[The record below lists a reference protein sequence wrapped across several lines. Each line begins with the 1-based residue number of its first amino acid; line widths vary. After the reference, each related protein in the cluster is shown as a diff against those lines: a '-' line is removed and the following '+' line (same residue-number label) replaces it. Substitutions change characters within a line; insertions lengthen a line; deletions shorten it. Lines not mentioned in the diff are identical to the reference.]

1 MKSFGTITP
10 SSNIIVERVTLAMTR
25 DVPDVSPHFA
35 RFGFAGPSDT
45 VVEDYHWPSM
55 MGAAQLLADARV
67 DLICWNGSKGG
78 ELGFDRD
85 RVLCQRIED
94 ELGIP
99 AVTSVLALHQLL
111 RRAGIERVAFVTP
124 FRQPVNDK
132 IVRGWTAAGYNCIVD
147 LGAGLSDNFSYSTM
161 APDVLKGM
169 ARQVAVQKPD
179 AILFYCTNL
188 PGAGLCADMEAEL
201 DIPVLDSVSAG
212 VWGALSALCL
222 SASLPRKWGRLLV

>member
-55 MGAAQLLADARV
+55 MGAAQLLADAHV

-85 RVLCQRIED
+85 RVLCKRIED

-99 AVTSVLALHQLL
+99 AVTSVLSLDQLL
-111 RRAGIERVAFVTP
+111 RGAGIERIGFVTP

-132 IVRGWTAAGYNCIVD
+132 IVRGWTDAGYTCVAD

-169 ARQVAVQKPD
+169 ARQVAERTPE

-188 PGAGLCADMEAEL
+188 PGAALCADMEAEL
-201 DIPVLDSVSAG
+201 GIPVLDSVSAG
-212 VWGALSALCL
+212 VWGALSALGL
-222 SASLPRKWGRLLV
+222 SDILPRKWGRLLV

>member
-25 DVPDVSPHFA
+25 DIPDVSPHFA
-35 RFGFAGPSDT
+35 RFGFAGSTDT

-55 MGAAQLLADARV
+55 LGAAQLLADAHV

-85 RVLCQRIED
+85 RVLCERITEAH
-94 ELGIP
+94 GIP
-99 AVTSVLALHQLL
+99 AVTSVLALDALL
-111 RRAGIERVAFVTP
+111 RGANIDRIGFVTP

-132 IVRGWTAAGYNCIVD
+132 IVRRWREAGYDVVAD

-161 APDVLKGM
+161 APETLAQM
-169 ARQVAVQKPD
+169 ARQVADSKPD

-188 PGAGLCADMEAEL
+188 PGAGLCAAMEDEL
-201 DIPVLDSVSAG
+201 GIPVLDSVSAG
-212 VWGALSALCL
+212 VWGALNALGL
-222 SASLPRKWGRLLV
+222 GGSLPGKWGRLLR

>member
-10 SSNIIVERVTLAMTR
+10 SSNIIVERVTLAMVR
-25 DVPDVSPHFA
+25 DIPEVSPHFA

-55 MGAAQLLADARV
+55 LGAAQLLADAHV

-85 RVLCQRIED
+85 RELCRRITEAD
-94 ELGIP
+94 GVP
-99 AVTSVLALHQLL
+99 AVTSVLALDDLL
-111 RRAGIERVAFVTP
+111 KRASIDRIGFVTP
-124 FRQPVNDK
+124 FRQQVNDK
-132 IVRGWTAAGYNCIVD
+132 IVRGWTAAGYNAVAN

-161 APDVLKGM
+161 EAERLKAM
-169 ARQVAVQKPD
+169 ARQVAESKPD

-201 DIPVLDSVSAG
+201 GIPVLDSVSAG
-212 VWGALSALCL
+212 VWGALNVLGFGG
-222 SASLPRKWGRLLV
+222 SLPGKWGRLLK

>member
-1 MKSFGTITP
+1 
-10 SSNIIVERVTLAMTR
+10 
-25 DVPDVSPHFA
+25 
-35 RFGFAGPSDT
+35 
-45 VVEDYHWPSM
+45 
-55 MGAAQLLADARV
+55 
-67 DLICWNGSKGG
+67 
-78 ELGFDRD
+78 
-85 RVLCQRIED
+85 VLCQRIED

-99 AVTSVLALHQLL
+99 AVTSVLSLDQLL
-111 RRAGIERVAFVTP
+111 HGAGIDRIAFVTP

-132 IVRGWTAAGYNCIVD
+132 IVRGWTAAGYDCIAD

-169 ARQVAVQKPD
+169 ARQVATEKPD

-201 DIPVLDSVSAG
+201 GIPVLDSVSAG
-212 VWGALSALCL
+212 VWGALSALGL

>member
-25 DVPDVSPHFA
+25 DIPDVSPHFA
-35 RFGFAGPSDT
+35 RFGFAGSTDT

-55 MGAAQLLADARV
+55 LGAAQLLADAHV

-85 RVLCQRIED
+85 RVLCERITEAH
-94 ELGIP
+94 GIP
-99 AVTSVLALHQLL
+99 AVTSVLALDALL
-111 RRAGIERVAFVTP
+111 RGANIDRIGFVTP

-132 IVRGWTAAGYNCIVD
+132 IVRRWREAGYDVVAD

-161 APDVLKGM
+161 APETLAQM
-169 ARQVAVQKPD
+169 ARQVADSKPD

-188 PGAGLCADMEAEL
+188 PGAGLCAAMEDEL
-201 DIPVLDSVSAG
+201 GIPVLDSVSAG
-212 VWGALSALCL
+212 VWGALNALGL
-222 SASLPRKWGRLLV
+222 GGSLLGKWGRLLR

>member
-25 DVPDVSPHFA
+25 DIPDVSPHFA
-35 RFGFAGPSDT
+35 RFGFAGSTDT

-55 MGAAQLLADARV
+55 LGAAQLLADAHV

-78 ELGFDRD
+78 ELGFERD
-85 RVLCQRIED
+85 RVLCERITEAH
-94 ELGIP
+94 GIP
-99 AVTSVLALHQLL
+99 AVTSVLALDALL
-111 RRAGIERVAFVTP
+111 RGANIDRIGFVTP

-132 IVRGWTAAGYNCIVD
+132 IVGRWREADYDVVAD

-161 APDVLKGM
+161 TPETLAQM
-169 ARQVAVQKPD
+169 ARQVADSKPD

-188 PGAGLCADMEAEL
+188 PGAGLCAAMEEEL
-201 DIPVLDSVSAG
+201 GVPVLDSVSAG
-212 VWGALSALCL
+212 VWGALDALGL
-222 SASLPRKWGRLLV
+222 GGSLPGKWGRLLR

>member
-1 MKSFGTITP
+1 MKSFGTIAP

-25 DVPDVSPHFA
+25 DIAEVSPHFA

-45 VVEDYHWPSM
+45 VVDDYHWPSM
-55 MGAAQLLADARV
+55 LGAAQLLADAHV

-94 ELGIP
+94 AHGIP
-99 AVTSVLALHQLL
+99 AVTSVLALDQLL
-111 RRAGIERVAFVTP
+111 RGANMDRIAFVTP

-132 IVRGWTAAGYNCIVD
+132 IVRGWTAAGYQCVAD
-147 LGAGLSDNFSYSTM
+147 LGAGLSDNFSYSSM
-161 APDVLKGM
+161 APETLTAM
-169 ARQVAVQKPD
+169 ARQVAESKPD

-188 PGAGLCADMEAEL
+188 PGAGLCAAMEAEL
-201 DIPVLDSVSAG
+201 GIPVLDSVSAG
-212 VWGALSALCL
+212 VWGALSGLGL
-222 SASLPRKWGRLLV
+222 SGGLADRWGRLLQ

>member
-25 DVPDVSPHFA
+25 DVPEVSPHFA

-55 MGAAQLLADARV
+55 LGAAQLLADAHV

-85 RVLCQRIED
+85 RALCRRIED
-94 ELGIP
+94 EFGIP
-99 AVTSVLALHQLL
+99 AVTSVLALDSLL
-111 RRAGIERVAFVTP
+111 SANGLSRVAFVTP
-124 FRQPVNDK
+124 FRQEVNHK
-132 IVRGWTAAGYNCIVD
+132 IVRGWSAAGYSCIAN
-147 LGAGLSDNFSYSTM
+147 LGAGLSDNFSYSAM
-161 APDVLKGM
+161 APETLTAM
-169 ARQVAVQKPD
+169 ARQVAETKPD

-188 PGAGLCADMEAEL
+188 PGAGLCAALEAEL
-201 DIPVLDSVSAG
+201 GLPVLDSVSAG
-212 VWGALSALCL
+212 VWGALSALGL
-222 SASLPRKWGRLLV
+222 SDSLPAKWGRLLT

>member
-55 MGAAQLLADARV
+55 MGAAQLLADAHV
-67 DLICWNGSKGG
+67 DLVCWNGSKGG

-85 RVLCQRIED
+85 RVLCKRIED
-94 ELGIP
+94 ELDIP
-99 AVTSVLALHQLL
+99 AVTSVLALDQLL
-111 RRAGIERVAFVTP
+111 RGAGIDRIGFVTP

-132 IVRGWTAAGYNCIVD
+132 IVRGWSAAGYTCVAN

-161 APDVLKGM
+161 APDVLKDM
-169 ARQVAVQKPD
+169 AWQVAGHKPD

-188 PGAGLCADMEAEL
+188 PGAALCAEMEAETG
-201 DIPVLDSVSAG
+201 IPVLDSVSAG
-212 VWGALSALCL
+212 VWGALSALGL
-222 SASLPRKWGRLLV
+222 SGSLPRKWGKLLV

>member
-35 RFGFAGPSDT
+35 RFGFAGRSDT

-55 MGAAQLLADARV
+55 MGAAQLLADAHV

-99 AVTSVLALHQLL
+99 AVTSVLALDQLL
-111 RRAGIERVAFVTP
+111 RGAGIERIAFVTP

-132 IVRGWTAAGYNCIVD
+132 IVRGWTAAGYDCIAD

-169 ARQVAVQKPD
+169 ARQVATEKPD

-188 PGAGLCADMEAEL
+188 PGAGLCADMESEL
-201 DIPVLDSVSAG
+201 GIPVLDFVSAG
-212 VWGALSALCL
+212 VWGALSALGL

>member
-10 SSNIIVERVTLAMTR
+10 SSNIIVERITLAMTR

-55 MGAAQLLADARV
+55 MGAAQLLADAHV

-99 AVTSVLALHQLL
+99 AVTSVLALDRLL
-111 RRAGIERVAFVTP
+111 RGAGIERIAFVTP

-132 IVRGWTAAGYNCIVD
+132 IIRGWTAARYSCIAD

-161 APDVLKGM
+161 EPDVLKDM
-169 ARQVAVQKPD
+169 ARQVAAGKPD
-179 AILFYCTNL
+179 AILYYCTNL

-201 DIPVLDSVSAG
+201 GIPVLDSVSAG
-212 VWGALSALCL
+212 VWGALSALGL

>member
-25 DVPDVSPHFA
+25 DVTDVSPHFA

-55 MGAAQLLADARV
+55 MGAAQLLADAHV

-99 AVTSVLALHQLL
+99 AVTSVLALDQLL
-111 RRAGIERVAFVTP
+111 RGAGIERIAFVTP

-132 IVRGWTAAGYNCIVD
+132 IIRGWTAAGYDCIAD

-169 ARQVAVQKPD
+169 ARQVAAEKPD

-188 PGAGLCADMEAEL
+188 PGAGLCADMESEL
-201 DIPVLDSVSAG
+201 GIPVLDSVSAG
-212 VWGALSALCL
+212 VWGALSSLGL

>member
-10 SSNIIVERVTLAMTR
+10 SSNVIVERVTLAMTR
-25 DVPDVSPHFA
+25 DVPGVSPHFA

-55 MGAAQLLADARV
+55 MGAAQLLADAHV

-85 RVLCQRIED
+85 RVLCKRIED
-94 ELGIP
+94 ELGVP
-99 AVTSVLALHQLL
+99 ATTSVLALDRLL
-111 RRAGIERVAFVTP
+111 RRSALSRIAFVTP
-124 FRQPVNDK
+124 FGQGVNDK
-132 IVRGWTAAGYNCIVD
+132 IVRGWTTAGYDCVAD
-147 LGAGLSDNFSYSTM
+147 LGAGLTDNFSYSTM
-161 APDVLKGM
+161 PPDALCGM
-169 ARQVAVQKPD
+169 ARQVAAKKPD

-201 DIPVLDSVSAG
+201 GIPVLDSVSAG
-212 VWGALSALCL
+212 VWGALSELGL
-222 SASLPRKWGRLLV
+222 SGSLPPKWGRLLV

>member
-10 SSNIIVERVTLAMTR
+10 SSNIIVERVSLAMTR

-55 MGAAQLLADARV
+55 MGAAQLLADAHV

-99 AVTSVLALHQLL
+99 AVTSVLALDQLL
-111 RRAGIERVAFVTP
+111 RGAGIERIAFVTP

-132 IVRGWTAAGYNCIVD
+132 IVRGWTAAGYDCIAD

-169 ARQVAVQKPD
+169 ARQVAAEKPD

-201 DIPVLDSVSAG
+201 GIPVLDSVSAG
-212 VWGALSALCL
+212 VWGALSSLGL